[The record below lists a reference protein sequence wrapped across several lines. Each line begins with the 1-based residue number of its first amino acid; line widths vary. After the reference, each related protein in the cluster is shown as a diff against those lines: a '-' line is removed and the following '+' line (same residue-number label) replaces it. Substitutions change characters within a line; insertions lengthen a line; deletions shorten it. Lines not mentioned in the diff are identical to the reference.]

1 MGKVGIVDGECSA
14 NQQINAISFNELIYP
29 LFGAY
34 YLSACKS
41 ALNQAANA
49 STLPILNQEQT
60 KNFPIVVPPLEEQ
73 KEIAEYLDDKTAKIG
88 ALIDEL
94 NKQLEELALYR
105 KAVISEA
112 VTGKVD
118 VRDWKQED

>member
-1 MGKVGIVDGECSA
+1 M
-14 NQQINAISFNELIYP
+14 
-29 LFGAY
+29 FGAY